1 MRYSI
6 KRDSNPAGT
15 GHRIRR
21 KKLIS
26 TEAKTGLMFIFPWII
41 GTALFFAFP
50 ILRSVLLSFNK
61 LVNVTEFRLEF
72 RGFEYYLEAFFSDYV
87 FFPSFMLSVK
97 NMLTN
102 VPLINVFSFAIALLL
117 NSKIRARG
125 VFRAIF
131 FLPVILGSGFIM
143 QQLIG
148 MNVQQETVEIAR
160 GILLPE
166 QVTNYLGPAVSN
178 FIREFLNR
186 ITTILWSSG
195 VQILIYLSGLQSISG
210 SIYEAARVDAASKWE
225 MLWLITLPLMT
236 PMILLNLI
244 YTVIDSYASASNEVI
259 VYIVDMAFKK
269 SKFELSSAMG
279 WIYFTAC
286 LVFIGIVFLVMNRF
300 VDKVKESN

>member
-1 MRYSI
+1 MRYSTSKKSLPCNTGNRI
-6 KRDSNPAGT
+6 K
-15 GHRIRR
+15 R

-26 TEAKTGLMFIFPWII
+26 TEAKTGLMFIFPWIV

-50 ILRSVLLSFNK
+50 IFRSVLLSFNK
-61 LVNVTEFRLEF
+61 LINVTEFQLAF
-72 RGFEYYLEAFFSDYV
+72 RGFEYYKEAFFSDYV
-87 FFPSFMLSVK
+87 FFPAFILSVK
-97 NMLTN
+97 NMLIN

-117 NSKIRARG
+117 NSKIKARG
-125 VFRAIF
+125 AFRAIF

-166 QVTNYLGPAVSN
+166 QVTNYLGPAASN

-210 SIYEAARVDAASKWE
+210 SIYEAARVDSASKWE

-286 LVFIGIVFLVMNRF
+286 LLFIGIVFMVMNRF
-300 VDKVKESN
+300 VDRVKESN